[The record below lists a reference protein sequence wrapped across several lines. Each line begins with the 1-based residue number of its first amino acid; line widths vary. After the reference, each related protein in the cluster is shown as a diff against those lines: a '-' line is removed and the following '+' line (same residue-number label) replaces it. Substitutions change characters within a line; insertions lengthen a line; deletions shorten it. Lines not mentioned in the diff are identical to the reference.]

1 MVSDILKSAKDAIKS
16 MWSGLCT
23 VYKNEK
29 SKNKYGI
36 VTSEKVEIYKD
47 EPCHLS
53 FENVNQADQTEL
65 GANVSQVVTLFI
77 SPEVY
82 IPPGSMIEVTQ
93 NNVTRTYK
101 HSGIS
106 AIYTNHQEIILELEQ
121 EKA

>member
-1 MVSDILKSAKDAIKS
+1 MVSDVLKSAKDAIKS
-16 MWSGLCT
+16 MWNGLCT
-23 VYKNEK
+23 IYKNEK

-36 VTSEKVEIYKD
+36 VAFKKVEIYKN

-53 FENVNQADQTEL
+53 FENVSQADQTEL

-82 IPPGSMIEVTQ
+82 IPPGSTIEVTQ
-93 NNVTRTYK
+93 NNVTRRYK

-106 AIYTNHQEIILELEQ
+106 AVYTNHQEIILEAEQ

>member
-36 VTSEKVEIYKD
+36 VTSEKVEIYKG

-53 FENVNQADQTEL
+53 FENVSQA
-65 GANVSQVVTLFI
+65 ANVSQVVTLFI

>member
-36 VTSEKVEIYKD
+36 
-47 EPCHLS
+47 S
-53 FENVNQADQTEL
+53 FENVSQADQTEL